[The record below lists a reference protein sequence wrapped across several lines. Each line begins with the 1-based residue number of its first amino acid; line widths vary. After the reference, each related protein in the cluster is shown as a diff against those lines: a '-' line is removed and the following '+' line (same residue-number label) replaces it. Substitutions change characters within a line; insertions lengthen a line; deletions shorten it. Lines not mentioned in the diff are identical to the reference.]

1 MICSLATGTRCI
13 VEKCFLIIGL
23 VHLKRSIR
31 AFKSFGSIVVCPK
44 INQHFCS
51 SSAMSSRAAC
61 NGVKFNNVIMRW
73 EIATNNEKLSRMA
86 EMKA

>member
-31 AFKSFGSIVVCPK
+31 AFKSFGSIVVLPN
-44 INQHFCS
+44 INQHFCTR
-51 SSAMSSRAAC
+51 SAMSSRAAC
-61 NGVKFNNVIMRW
+61 NGVKFNVIMRW